1 MKKSYISFFSFLF
14 FAGFLACTPI
24 MDTPKPGDYND
35 PTRPDAPPQ
44 VIFMP
49 EGVEVTSLAIQGDYL
64 YATAPTQGKVYRM
77 RINDEKN
84 LSRTANAVPYADVP
98 GANAITAGANHTL
111 FIGAS
116 GAPKPG
122 ATEHK
127 WTDDKVVYLAQT
139 TEAWHSRFANNPAR
153 RMFEAPRGSFNALTV
168 YNNNLYYAAG
178 SPLEGMGI
186 NSKRYTQSLDAVVN
200 LLDEDLN
207 FLVQLA
213 LGEADFSNIELG
225 DILRMANMFKLNLDI
240 DALGSLDLDNIDT
253 DALIDLALDNLG
265 NFIAVGMNGSG
276 TTITITIPVDLG
288 SINIFGNDINLKFDI
303 PVPIS
308 LSSLSLEPRWGL
320 NLVTIWAPPL
330 EIPATEVEGLMD
342 DLLTPAFWAENV
354 GAINDAAKGFVAD
367 FDLKPIVVDL
377 IGQALADVLD
387 GLYTKWQSDAKNLAN
402 DAIDGIVTVDGM
414 AKNLTSEN
422 LEGLIKDY
430 IFTDT
435 DGAKK
440 MSLNGIY
447 KDQPGQYPPRPYFL
461 DYPISPSDF
470 FDEDRNINLKLA
482 LTLALLQLK
491 GQDDVPFSIIDG
503 AAQFDAFLAALNQG
517 GDILEQIKSMVDALG
532 LKQLL
537 DNEQLVIG
545 NPRLRAYLQFLADVS
560 ESSFELNTTI
570 DRLYE
575 LMLAFDITVDF
586 RTLLEAWWHLPDWSE
601 LPGTHVGVIAP
612 HELLG
617 SIYAE
622 IDNFVDGISNSFL
635 QGIAGWVTSKIP
647 RVNSA
652 RAFGYGGSGVN
663 PTGLAFGRD
672 AQGFDAGWIV
682 DNGAL
687 YALNLSG
694 GGGAGARTI
703 ERDDYLYSDTYPAPS
718 GPWAKNSRGRWTLSV
733 APVSGPRTNLAGL
746 APAIL
751 ENSWG
756 IIYDNENQRVLV
768 SCKDGSNKGRIVSVR
783 YKSWN
788 TFPGASYPGFF
799 PPPPRV
805 PIQPFSTSGA
815 AAEYDI
821 QEYIP
826 ADGELNHPKGM
837 AMRNKYLFV
846 ADGDRIV
853 VYYMGKSE
861 TEETP

>member
-24 MDTPKPGDYND
+24 MDTPKPGGVDD

-168 YNNNLYYAAG
+168 YNNNLYYTAG

-213 LGEADFSNIELG
+213 LGEADFSDMEIG
-225 DILRMANMFKLNLDI
+225 DIMRLANLFKLNLDLS
-240 DALGSLDLDNIDT
+240 ALGADMSNTDT

-276 TTITITIPVDLG
+276 TSITITIPI
-288 SINIFGNDINLKFDI
+288 SIKFTLPVFGDVNLAFDI
-303 PVPIS
+303 PIPIS
-308 LSSLSLEPRWGL
+308 LSSISLEPRWGL
-320 NLVTIWAPPL
+320 NLVSIWAPPL

-342 DLLTPAFWAENV
+342 DLLTPEFWAENV
-354 GAINDAAKGFVAD
+354 GAINEAAKGFVTVD
-367 FDLKPIVVDL
+367 IIEELVEGVVGSSIVN
-377 IGQALADVLD
+377 ALNTFYDRW
-387 GLYTKWQSDAKNLAN
+387 KNEIRNLAHST
-402 DAIDGIVTVDGM
+402 IDGIVTVDGM

-422 LEGLIKDY
+422 LEALIKDY

-440 MSLNGIY
+440 ISLNGIY
-447 KDQPGQYPPRPYFL
+447 KDQQGQYPPRPY
-461 DYPISPSDF
+461 YMGHPISPADF

-491 GQDDVPFSIIDG
+491 AQDDVPFSIIDG
-503 AAQFDAFLAALNQG
+503 TAQFDAFLAALNQG
-517 GDILEQIKSMVDALG
+517 GDVLEQIKSVVDALE

-682 DNGAL
+682 DNGTL

-703 ERDDYLYSDTYPAPS
+703 ERDDYLHSEAYPAPS
-718 GPWAKNSRGRWTLSV
+718 SPWMQNSRGRWALQV
-733 APVSGPRTNLAGL
+733 ASVSGPRTNLAGL

-788 TFPGASYPGFF
+788 TFPGANYPGFF